1 MQNSFFEETAEEMVN
16 RLIDDWVKK
25 NTFPDCVFFTYPSF
39 KDYLIAHLNIFDR
52 QLKKEWEKDP
62 HLAIENVPDADDWSE
77 TEKMLDNRFWK
88 EFFQN
93 QREHLV
99 LTRFTQLINEFYNK
113 QRNALPPTPTHR
125 QLRQKQNHLRLVV
138 NG

>member
-1 MQNSFFEETAEEMVN
+1 MDSFFKETAEELVN
-16 RLIDDWVKK
+16 RLINDWVQK

-52 QLKKEWEKDP
+52 QLRKEWEKRP
-62 HLAIENVPDADDWSE
+62 HLAIENEPDDWSE
-77 TEKMLDNRFWK
+77 AEKMLDNRFWK

-93 QREHLV
+93 HREHLV
-99 LTRFTQLINEFYNK
+99 LIRFTQLINEFYNK
-113 QRNALPPTPTHR
+113 RVNVLPPKPTHR
-125 QLRQKQNHLRLVV
+125 QHKSKTPYLRLVV